1 LELPFILFSKKTI
14 SSLNFLCK
22 KSFDRHSLKTDYLS
36 TDYYKMNTIQAIVLA
51 IIEGITEFLPVS
63 STGHLII
70 ASSFYGIAHDD
81 FTKLFTIVIQLG
93 AILSVLVLYFK
104 RFFQSFD
111 FYFKLLVAFIP
122 AVVLGLLFSK
132 KIDEL
137 LESPVMV
144 AISLLIGGI
153 ILLKV
158 DDWFNNSD
166 NTEITY
172 SKALKIGF
180 FQCLAMIPGVSRSGA
195 SIVGGMSQKLS
206 RTAAAEFSF
215 FLAVPTMLG
224 ATAKKCYDYYTDGY
238 VLTDDQI
245 NILVIGN
252 IVAFIV
258 ALLAIKSFITFLSN
272 KGFKLFGYYRI
283 AAGLLLL
290 IIHYF
295 IHPLTVI

>member
-1 LELPFILFSKKTI
+1 
-14 SSLNFLCK
+14 
-22 KSFDRHSLKTDYLS
+22 
-36 TDYYKMNTIQAIVLA
+36 MNTLQAIVLA

-63 STGHLII
+63 STGHMII
-70 ASSFYGIAHDD
+70 ASSFYGIAQDD

-93 AILSVLVLYFK
+93 AILSVIVLYFK

-122 AVVLGLLFSK
+122 AVVFGLLFSK
-132 KIDEL
+132 KIDAL
-137 LESPVMV
+137 LENPLTV
-144 AISLLIGGI
+144 AISLLVGGI

-158 DDWFNNSD
+158 DDWFANSD
-166 NTEITY
+166 ETEITY
-172 SKALKIGF
+172 LKAIKIGL
-180 FQCLAMIPGVSRSGA
+180 FQCLAMIPGISRSGA
-195 SIVGGMSQKLS
+195 SIVGGMSQNLS

-224 ATAKKCYDYYTDGY
+224 ATVKKCYDYYKDGY

-245 NILVIGN
+245 NILIIGN

-272 KGFKLFGYYRI
+272 RGFKLFGYYRI
-283 AAGLLLL
+283 AAGLILL